1 MKKTLFICC
10 LLFLLPVA
18 TVFSQLSEG
27 GLPFSFNANNLRS
40 STAIPEFKLQTIL
53 PQQLRSASLL
63 NGTPLQYSVVQNVAI
78 DLKEMGIQSAVDL
91 GTTWRLRIVSDS
103 ALSLQVFFS
112 KFSIPAGATL
122 FLYNSDYSIIF
133 GAFTQKNSAKDST
146 FTIADF
152 PGNSLVVEYFEP
164 FDAATVAM
172 LEITQVAQA
181 YKNVYELMGSSEA
194 TDESPYIDVN
204 CDEGKDWQLEKHAVC
219 KYTFIKD
226 GSGYMCSGA
235 LINNSNNDGT
245 PYFLTASH
253 CVSET
258 SVAATVV
265 AYFNYETLSCGLA
278 RRTLQTLSGSLL
290 ETTDASSDFTLLRF
304 NNIPPPNYQPF
315 YAGWDL
321 SDSPT
326 KSVGIHHPLGKPK
339 MISIDNNPPVSYGS
353 ILMWEN
359 INVSPTNSHWK
370 VVFDKGETA
379 GGSSGSP
386 LFNQNKRIIGQLHGG
401 VDNIDYYG
409 KLNYSWTVKNG
420 NYSTLKSILAGNS
433 NTTYMDGYFP
443 SNNSPDAFFYTP
455 NYRVCLNAPIQFRD
469 SSLFNATFWEWTFYP
484 NSYSFVNGSDK
495 NSQHPTVNFS
505 NAGEYAA
512 KLVVGN
518 FAAKD
523 SLTIEAIINVGA
535 SITLSY
541 ESDIENGS
549 CLGKADTVLFSL
561 KGANEYSCH
570 LTDSIHT
577 FFNVTPSS
585 SSKITVTR
593 NNFHPISSTTTLSS
607 YLKGVQGTCTDSMY
621 FSYNLIQPEN
631 DNIASA
637 KPLNWGKNGPFTNI
651 CATVEENEPHPTC
664 VSCISNMCWCDE
676 NKSGLCILNNSVW
689 FTVKATKKMVAEIT
703 TEGIDGQIALYE
715 ADSSKNIL
723 SGEYVLLAANDNNSS
738 RNTNARIVTNLSP
751 EKNYWLQ
758 FDGSNN
764 GAEGTFYLTLNE
776 IQSTTEPFILY
787 PQPASDFLQ
796 IESQQLVDLSI
807 VEITI
812 FSSTGNVLFGGNK
825 LVTENKVKIELDKT
839 WQSGV
844 YIIHIKGN
852 GIDLKKQFI
861 KQS

>member
-1 MKKTLFICC
+1 
-10 LLFLLPVA
+10 
-18 TVFSQLSEG
+18 
-27 GLPFSFNANNLRS
+27 
-40 STAIPEFKLQTIL
+40 
-53 PQQLRSASLL
+53 
-63 NGTPLQYSVVQNVAI
+63 
-78 DLKEMGIQSAVDL
+78 
-91 GTTWRLRIVSDS
+91 
-103 ALSLQVFFS
+103 
-112 KFSIPAGATL
+112 
-122 FLYNSDYSIIF
+122 
-133 GAFTQKNSAKDST
+133 
-146 FTIADF
+146 
-152 PGNSLVVEYFEP
+152 
-164 FDAATVAM
+164 M

-181 YKNVYELMGSSEA
+181 YKNLHELLASSKA

-265 AYFNYETLSCGLA
+265 AYFNYETLACGLA

-304 NNIPPPNYQPF
+304 NNTPPPSYQPF

-321 SDSPT
+321 SDNPT
-326 KSVGIHHPLGKPK
+326 KSVGIHHPLGKTK

-353 ILMWEN
+353 LLMWEN

-386 LFNQNKRIIGQLHGG
+386 LFNQQKRIIGQLHGG

-420 NYSTLKSILAGNS
+420 SYSTLKSILAKNS
-433 NTTYMDGYFP
+433 NTAFMDGYFP
-443 SNNSPDAFFYTP
+443 PNNSPDAFFHTP
-455 NYRVCLNAPIQFRD
+455 NYSVCLNAPIQFRD
-469 SSLFNATFWEWTFYP
+469 SSLFEATWWEWTFYP

-523 SLTIEAIINVGA
+523 SLTIQAIINVG
-535 SITLSY
+535 STITLTY

-549 CLGKADTVLFSL
+549 CLGKADTVLFYL

-585 SSKITVTR
+585 SSEITVTR
-593 NNFHPISSTTTLSS
+593 NNFHPISSTTTLSG

-637 KPLNWGKNGPFTNI
+637 KPLNRGKNGPFTNL
-651 CATVEENEPHPTC
+651 CATVQQNEPHPTC

-676 NKSGLCILNNSVW
+676 NKSGLCTLNNSVW
-689 FTVKATKKMVAEIT
+689 FTVEATKKMTAEIT

-715 ADSSKNIL
+715 ADSSKNLL
-723 SGEYVLLAANDNNSS
+723 SGEYALLAANDNSTS
-738 RNTNARIVTNLSP
+738 RNTDARIVASLSP

-796 IESQQLVDLSI
+796 IESPQLVDLSI
-807 VEITI
+807 VQITI
-812 FSSTGNVLFGGNK
+812 FSATGNVLFTGNK
-825 LVTENKVKIELDKT
+825 LVIENKVKIELDKT

-844 YIIHIKGN
+844 YIIHLKDKE
-852 GIDLKKQFI
+852 IDFKKQFI
-861 KQS
+861 KQ